1 MQDKLPPARPFRQ
14 SFVWAMLC
22 LAPLLVAFTPGVAK
36 AHPFQLVF
44 YGILLAVFKLTQTAT
59 RDGAATP
66 EAHRVA
72 SGARARAPQRALII
86 AGALYLA
93 AFLLLAWAIH
103 APAVQAWDAAWA
115 HAVNR
120 CGGRLVTRAVR
131 EISDTAGR
139 DLVVCWL
146 PFIALLLCLAGR
158 ARSLGFLGSA
168 LLGTLG
174 LEAVCKTLVHRAR
187 PGLAHGVQLDSYPSG
202 HALAATI
209 LAGALLVI
217 MLPGCR
223 GRMQRSGLWLAAL
236 LWPALVAASRV
247 YLGCH
252 YPTDAAGGVL
262 LGAAWVCLCAAFL
275 QWRSLRSPRKTKL
288 NGTLTAR

>member
-1 MQDKLPPARPFRQ
+1 MQDKLLAVRPFRQ

-22 LAPLLVAFTPGVAK
+22 LAPLLVALTPGVAK
-36 AHPFQLVF
+36 AHPIQLVF
-44 YGILLAVFKLTQTAT
+44 YGILLAVFRLTHTEA
-59 RDGAATP
+59 RDGAPTP
-66 EAHRVA
+66 EAHRAA
-72 SGARARAPQRALII
+72 SGACARAPQRTLII
-86 AGALYLA
+86 AGALSLG
-93 AFLLLAWAIH
+93 AFLLLAWAIRD
-103 APAVQAWDAAWA
+103 PAVQAWDAAWA

-120 CGGRLVTRAVR
+120 CGGRLVTRTVR

-146 PFIALLLCLAGR
+146 PFIALLLSLAGR

-187 PGLAHGVQLDSYPSG
+187 PDLARGVQFDSYPSG
-202 HALAATI
+202 HTLAATI
-209 LAGALLVI
+209 LAGTLLVI

-223 GRMQRSGLWLAAL
+223 GRLQRSGLWLAAL

-275 QWRSLRSPRKTKL
+275 QWRSHRSPAKRS
-288 NGTLTAR
+288 LTAP